1 MSQSPSHDRSTAV
14 NERQAANVVDEVRT
28 GSDLQ
33 TAPLAARKRRMQRL
47 ELGHAAIAFVV
58 CGVAMMLASTEV
70 VRGLAVG
77 FLLGG
82 LNARALSVLVGR
94 ATSGEAGAQFGA
106 SALMLGKMMLM
117 LLAVGA
123 ALLLLDVQPLA
134 MLVAIS
140 LAPAIL
146 LVGSL
151 LGGYDGAPQASEVQ
165 R

>member
-1 MSQSPSHDRSTAV
+1 MSQSSSHDRSVASTD
-14 NERQAANVVDEVRT
+14 RQGANVVDEVRS
-28 GSDLQ
+28 GLDLQ
-33 TAPLAARKRRMQRL
+33 SAPLSARKRRMQRL
-47 ELGHAAIAFVV
+47 ELIHAAVAFVV
-58 CGVAMMLASTEV
+58 CGVAMFVASADV

-77 FLLGG
+77 FVLGA

-94 ATSGEAGAQFGA
+94 ATSGEPGAQFGA
-106 SALMLGKMMLM
+106 SALMLGKMMVM

-140 LAPAIL
+140 VAPAVL